1 VRTLVWRGLD
11 APRMEVARAEVD
23 AGNLRAEG
31 TQLGVAYEL
40 RYELEPGRLR
50 VEVVGG
56 RSIDIGLYGADFFD
70 LGYSPLFNS
79 LPVLAGL
86 DGASDFV
93 MSWVEVPSLEVKQSE
108 QRYEPLGGGVVRFS
122 SGSFTADIEFDAEG
136 FVTRYPGLAVRV
148 S

>member
-1 VRTLVWRGLD
+1 
-11 APRMEVARAEVD
+11 MEVARAEVD
-23 AGNLRAEG
+23 AGDLSAEG

-40 RYELEPGRLR
+40 RYQLEPGRLR
-50 VEVVGG
+50 AEVVGG
-56 RSIDIGLYGADFFD
+56 RSIDIGLEGGDFFD

-86 DGASDFV
+86 DGAAEFV
-93 MSWVEVPSLEVKQSE
+93 MSWVEVPSLEVRRSE

-122 SGSFTADIEFDAEG
+122 SGSFTADIEFDDEG
-136 FVTRYPGLAVRV
+136 YVTRYPGLAERV